1 MLADGRPQTAA
12 LKGDSPRGAPGPSRD
27 RLGTASALR
36 DWDYSEP
43 HTLLWRGVSPAALA
57 PRFLRGPRNGS
68 LSDPGRWGN
77 GVGIHP
83 RQRHGVARQPRNS
96 TSARDGSRRPTLL
109 LPRAPRYPVSP
120 HLGFLRTRPCVWLGA
135 RT

>member
-83 RQRHGVARQPRNS
+83 RQQQHKRSQREPPPHAAAATR
-96 TSARDGSRRPTLL
+96 
-109 LPRAPRYPVSP
+109 PRYPVSP